1 MQTLISVNPTVGF
14 TKEGEGVPP
23 CFEFNLNVEL
33 KEQAGIDP
41 FPDCLPEQASM
52 KPAWSKQL
60 VDPLSLF
67 LPPVTLF
74 TTCHVCACSLLCC
87 WVPWST

>member
-1 MQTLISVNPTVGF
+1 MQTLISVNPTVVF

-41 FPDCLPEQASM
+41 FPDCLPEQASTM
-52 KPAWSKQL
+52 PKQSSRL
-60 VDPLSLF
+60 V
-67 LPPVTLF
+67 
-74 TTCHVCACSLLCC
+74 
-87 WVPWST
+87 